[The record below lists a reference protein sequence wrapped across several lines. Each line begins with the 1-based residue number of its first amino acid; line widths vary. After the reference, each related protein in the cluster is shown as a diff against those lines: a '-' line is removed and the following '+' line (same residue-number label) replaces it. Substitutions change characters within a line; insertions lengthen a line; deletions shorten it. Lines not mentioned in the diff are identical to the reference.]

1 MRLITLNCWGG
12 RRIDALL
19 DFFARRGPEV
29 DVFCLQEVFDGD
41 QAKIDAR
48 HPTMHGLRGDLFF
61 SIMMTLRDHQGYFA
75 RWEDRDRM
83 STAIF
88 VRRSMP
94 VLDARERLVYEP
106 ERPVHEGDK
115 VYSPRK
121 LQTVTLADGDRK
133 FLVANLH
140 GLWINGPKDD
150 TVDRI
155 RQSRLVSEALNAHA
169 GPKVLCGDFNLLPH
183 TASVRMLEVEAQL
196 RNLVLDYEVTST
208 RTPLYRSYDD
218 PNEPNFADYV
228 MPSRDLE
235 VKRFEVLP
243 DVVSDHAPL
252 YAEFA

>member
-12 RRIDALL
+12 RRMKALL
-19 DFFARRGPEV
+19 DFFARRGPQA

-48 HPTMHGLRGDLFF
+48 HPTMHGLRGDLFIGIAAALPDF
-61 SIMMTLRDHQGYFA
+61 QGFFA

-83 STAIF
+83 STAVF
-88 VRRSMP
+88 VRRSIP
-94 VLDARERLVYEP
+94 VLAAREYLVYEP
-106 ERPVHEGDK
+106 EKPVHEGDK

-121 LQTVTLADGDRK
+121 LQTVTLADGDRAL
-133 FLVANLH
+133 LVANLH

-155 RQSRLVSEALNAHA
+155 RQSRLVSAALEAHA
-169 GPKVLCGDFNLLPH
+169 GPKVLCGDFNLLPD
-183 TASVRMLEVEAQL
+183 TASVRMLEVEARL
-196 RNLVLDYEVTST
+196 RNLVLEYGVPST

-228 MPSRDLE
+228 MPSRDLA